1 MSESSGQ
8 IKQFVKS
15 CGRRDIKR
23 KVCILRTYILFPAIK
38 GNIGRNSKKLKIA
51 SEVIEILNE
60 VLRMLWMYGIP
71 IDLDES

>member
-15 CGRRDIKR
+15 FSSRNIKR
-23 KVCILRTYILFPAIK
+23 KVCILRTYILLPAIT
-38 GNIGRNSKKLKIA
+38 GNIGRNFKKLKIA

-71 IDLDES
+71 IYLDGS

>member
-15 CGRRDIKR
+15 CGRRDIKEKCVSCVHTFSFQQIR
-23 KVCILRTYILFPAIK
+23 VISVEI
-38 GNIGRNSKKLKIA
+38 LKIA

-71 IDLDES
+71 IYLDGS

>member
-15 CGRRDIKR
+15 VGI
-23 KVCILRTYILFPAIK
+23 
-38 GNIGRNSKKLKIA
+38 SKEKCVSCVHTFSFQQIRVISVEILKIA
-51 SEVIEILNE
+51 SEVIKILNE

-71 IDLDES
+71 IYLDGS